1 MYLLVATCSLRKV
14 HDTRAHVPSKYLRS
28 SSREFVVCCLH
39 VPSTSTSTATLLFFL
54 HF

>member
-28 SSREFVVCCLH
+28 SSRELFVVCCL
-39 VPSTSTSTATLLFFL
+39 PSTSTATLLFFL